1 MEEKNLTAEQSL
13 EIIRESIERSQRTMA
28 KKSALPMLWWGGCV
42 IILALVISYFWKNH
56 GGYMNFL
63 WILIW
68 PLGYVGEWL
77 IGKKQEAIPT
87 PFVGKVIGQVWGTLG
102 ICCGGIGILLG
113 LIGGGFLPMKWIEP
127 SVFVLGSITSL
138 FSLCFGIST
147 TITGSVIQNRLIQIC
162 GFLAGIG
169 GFFGAL
175 HFLDYRQMY
184 VMAGVAFIGLVLPG
198 VIIYLQNK
206 N

>member
-1 MEEKNLTAEQSL
+1 MEGKNLTAEQSL

-28 KKSALPMLWWGGCV
+28 KKSALPMLWWGVCV

-87 PFVGKVIGQVWGTLG
+87 PFVGKVIGQYAAVTEEQKAATARTLSKEVSQYF
-102 ICCGGIGILLG
+102 IEQTKQLTQ
-113 LIGGGFLPMKWIEP
+113 WIEE
-127 SVFVLGSITSL
+127 
-138 FSLCFGIST
+138 
-147 TITGSVIQNRLIQIC
+147 RL
-162 GFLAGIG
+162 
-169 GFFGAL
+169 
-175 HFLDYRQMY
+175 HETR
-184 VMAGVAFIGLVLPG
+184 P
-198 VIIYLQNK
+198 
-206 N
+206 